1 MIAVDTNVVA
11 YLLLGGDLGDA
22 SRALLRADRDWVAP
36 RLLLSELRNVM
47 ALHMRR
53 RGLVLDDARALME
66 KAEALLANAL
76 YEVPSDVVLRLAETS
91 ECSAYDCEY
100 VALAS
105 ALGVKLVTNDRA
117 VLRAFPDE
125 CVALGSV
132 SEQP

>member
-22 SRALLRADRDWVAP
+22 SRALLRADRHWVAP

-47 ALHMRR
+47 ALHMKR
-53 RGLVLDDARALME
+53 RGLALDDARVLME
-66 KAEALLANAL
+66 KAEALLADAL
-76 YEVPSDVVLRLAETS
+76 YELPSRQVLQLAEAS
-91 ECSAYDCEY
+91 ACSAYDCEF
-100 VALAS
+100 VALAR

-117 VLRAFPDE
+117 ILRSFPEE

-132 SEQP
+132 SAQP